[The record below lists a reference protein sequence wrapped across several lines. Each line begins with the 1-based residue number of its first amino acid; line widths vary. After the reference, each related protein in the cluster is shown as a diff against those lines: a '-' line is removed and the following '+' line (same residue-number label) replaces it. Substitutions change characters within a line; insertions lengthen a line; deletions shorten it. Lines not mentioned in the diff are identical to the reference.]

1 MFNIQ
6 ILLTEVIRSILVYDY
21 AYNMHFQIIKE
32 NIYHILHK
40 ISLGFPTAS
49 VVLLVVFSPCR
60 PNIGFFGILSLT
72 GKVAPEKM
80 SFLLAS
86 GGLNLKL
93 SGKLVPLLRHGN
105 LQFKE
110 IGFLFWL
117 LK

>member
-1 MFNIQ
+1 MS
-6 ILLTEVIRSILVYDY
+6 L
-21 AYNMHFQIIKE
+21 
-32 NIYHILHK
+32 K
-40 ISLGFPTAS
+40 ISPEFPTAS
-49 VVLLVVFSPCR
+49 VVLLVVFSLCR

-93 SGKLVPLLRHGN
+93 SGKLALLLHHGN
-105 LQFKE
+105 LQFKD
-110 IGFLFWL
+110 ICFLFWL